1 MLEHMLLVILVFYYI
16 EMIYGFFSQRNLTE
30 VGKLIINTN
39 LQMIEIRN
47 GEISRKDKLEIQTV
61 LIDLVGEYT
70 TSGFYF
76 IVITLTQIGNQDP
89 MLADLKKDY
98 LLLSICMMVGIV
110 LFNYTHASLTSY
122 IGGLIVSA

>member
-1 MLEHMLLVILVFYYI
+1 
-16 EMIYGFFSQRNLTE
+16 LTE
-30 VGKLIINTN
+30 VGKLIISTN
-39 LQMIEIRN
+39 LQMMEIRDEN
-47 GEISRKDKLEIQTV
+47 IGGKEKIEIQTM
-61 LIDLVGEYT
+61 LIDLVGEFT

>member
-1 MLEHMLLVILVFYYI
+1 MVILVFYYI